1 MLICSF
7 LWLCK
12 NIRRHF
18 HSTPPGEAL
27 NHRLPARDV
36 SNVGIL
42 RTSGL
47 NMWNGK
53 SRITRIFAKKL
64 EIFWKLGSNGFATMG
79 KLNVV
84 ILRYLSREDFRVLTA
99 VCIILKRSYLFT
111 STFLPALFL
120 TIIWSA
126 TGVCVWSKIKIQPL
140 AESILNC
147 WVCIIVSWHINVTLV
162 HVLFMKLDPLDV
174 SPI

>member
-99 VCIILKRSYLFT
+99 VCIILKRSFVYINFSSSFIFNNYMVSYRRMCLKQNKD
-111 STFLPALFL
+111 
-120 TIIWSA
+120 SA
-126 TGVCVWSKIKIQPL
+126 FSWVHIKL
-140 AESILNC
+140 LSMYH
-147 WVCIIVSWHINVTLV
+147 CI
-162 HVLFMKLDPLDV
+162 MAY
-174 SPI
+174 